1 MATRQKVSMPNPGW
15 LFFWIFSII
24 LFVFLCF
31 HHGSYDVQDITPLK
45 FQRTQPS
52 AASISLSGNITSDAK
67 ARGTGPLLADQQ

>member
-31 HHGSYDVQDITPLK
+31 HHGSYDIEDITPSK
-45 FQRTQPS
+45 FQVQS
-52 AASISLSGNITSDAK
+52 LAAPFSQSGNAMKDA
-67 ARGTGPLLADQQ
+67 APLLANQK